1 MSFSDIINN
10 ILGNNWVQALIQV
23 LGTAATGI
31 IIGLWAR
38 LKKKLLDND
47 LVNSANVKK
56 VIDVCNDLY
65 ARNQELIKTNKE
77 LVAQNKK
84 IAEGLA
90 AVGNIV
96 SISFLN
102 TKAID
107 AETKIKISG
116 AVDALSK
123 LGVDMEATQV
133 VVEGINK
140 AAEVAVAAVEKIK
153 EEQQE
158 VSEESTEKAID
169 TEAKS
174 YDLYNQILADE
185 Q

>member
-1 MSFSDIINN
+1 MSFSDVVNN

-23 LGTAATGI
+23 LGTAATGVV
-31 IIGLWAR
+31 IGLWTR
-38 LKKKLLDND
+38 LKKKLLDNE
-47 LVNSANVKK
+47 NNNANTIKK
-56 VIDVCNDLY
+56 IINLCGELY
-65 ARNQELIKTNKE
+65 TINQELVESNKE
-77 LVAQNKK
+77 LASQNKN
-84 IAEGLA
+84 IVEGLA

-107 AETKIKISG
+107 AETKVKISG
-116 AVDALSK
+116 AVDILSK

-140 AAEVAVAAVEKIK
+140 AAEVAVATVEKIK

-158 VSEESTEKAID
+158 VSEESAEKAID